1 MLAASA
7 WILQRGPNE
16 LSTGALVALGVFAL
30 AIALLAARGLV
41 DWLFG
46 SDPERATYRLVDE
59 DDRLVLVD
67 AEEADDRRLVG
78 LEPADMR
85 ALLDRAEERNEI
97 RLHVVLD
104 REGRREHWEDWRRD
118 EQAAAPAGAILEDS
132 KGLVEV
138 HASGRVEA
146 TPPLD
151 DAVREDLL
159 DVLRGV
165 LGEEFRG
172 RD

>member
-104 REGRREHWEDWRRD
+104 REGRREEWERWR
-118 EQAAAPAGAILEDS
+118 AAADAPTPAGVVLEDS
-132 KGLVEV
+132 KGMVEV
-138 HASGRVEA
+138 HDTGRIEA

-151 DAVREDLL
+151 DAVRQDLL
-159 DVLRGV
+159 DVLRAV
-165 LGEEFRG
+165 LGEELHERG
-172 RD
+172 